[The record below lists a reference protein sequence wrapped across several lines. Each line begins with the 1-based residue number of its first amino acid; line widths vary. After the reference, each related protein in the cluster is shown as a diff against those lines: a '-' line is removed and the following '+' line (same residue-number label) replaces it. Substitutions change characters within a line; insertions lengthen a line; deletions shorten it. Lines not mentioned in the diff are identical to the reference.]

1 MATFV
6 KHTSCP
12 KCKSRD
18 NLAIYSDSGAFC
30 FGCGYTV
37 RASVSGFVRDR
48 DKGPSSSE
56 DYQQQEEPE
65 EKTWTIPD
73 DLSQDF
79 PEEVVKLIQKYSLT
93 IEELIKYGYY
103 FSRRAGRLWRILD
116 SKSDR
121 QLRSF
126 MGRSYDSA
134 EAYSCVRAAKVIARS
149 NIRAS
154 PKSIFYGSKEGTSA
168 LAGTEHQSEHLVIV
182 EDGFSSLK
190 IGRVTHSLPLFG
202 TSISTNKITALKGY
216 KQVTVWL
223 DHDKFKE
230 AWAIANK
237 FKWLGCETNVVLTEH
252 DPKYYTES
260 EIMYYLGITNAN
272 SS

>member
-12 KCKSRD
+12 KCHSRD
-18 NLAIYSDSGAFC
+18 NLGVYSDGGCFC

-37 RASVSGFVRDR
+37 SAKISNWV
-48 DKGPSSSE
+48 
-56 DYQQQEEPE
+56 YQQQTQDEQE
-65 EKTWTIPD
+65 EKTWHLPD

-103 FSRRAGRLWRILD
+103 FSKRTRRLWRILD
-116 SKSDR
+116 SGTDR

-134 EAYSCVRAAKVIARS
+134 EAYSCVQSTQVLARS
-149 NIRAS
+149 NFRAS

-168 LAGTEHQSEHLVIV
+168 LAGTEHQSEHLVVV

-230 AWAIANK
+230 AWTIANK
-237 FKWLGCETNVVLTEH
+237 FKWLGCEVDVVLTEL
-252 DPKYYTES
+252 DPKYYSETEIK
-260 EIMYYLGITNAN
+260 EYLK
-272 SS
+272 